1 MHLDES
7 QNSTPGHLRKAS
19 NSASY
24 DDYYNIADKSST
36 AGTPKTKKETKVKT
50 KLFNKDPNLEIIDSD
65 NYKEKWALRH
75 LTIKIEKRRNL
86 LVCLVQ
92 HHLWEQMI
100 HLKMKAQEIEK
111 EKVVGWLRERSASA
125 SSADINN
132 LPPLP
137 LDKLPT
143 RSFSNPETSTDQ
155 HQKHDLENG
164 SDLERENT

>member
-1 MHLDES
+1 M
-7 QNSTPGHLRKAS
+7 
-19 NSASY
+19 
-24 DDYYNIADKSST
+24 
-36 AGTPKTKKETKVKT
+36 
-50 KLFNKDPNLEIIDSD
+50 EIIDSD

-75 LTIKIEKRRNL
+75 LTIKIEKEEIFLVL
-86 LVCLVQ
+86 LSTTSSVGANDTS
-92 HHLWEQMI
+92 ENEGPKK
-100 HLKMKAQEIEK
+100 LKKK
-111 EKVVGWLRERSASA
+111 KSWGWLRERSASA

-164 SDLERENT
+164 SDLERELEQEPELELELELDLEFDYEQQSTKML